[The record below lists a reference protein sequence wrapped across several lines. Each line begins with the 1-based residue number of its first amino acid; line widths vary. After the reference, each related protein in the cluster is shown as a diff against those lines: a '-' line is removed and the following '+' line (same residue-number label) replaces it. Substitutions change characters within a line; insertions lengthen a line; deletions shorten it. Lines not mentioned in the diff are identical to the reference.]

1 VIVAEKIKTVPPET
15 EQDLVAGVKEII
27 ISEIDVEVSK
37 EATVEKQPTNSV
49 DLMDEIGRSLVLDE
63 DEPKQV
69 KLK

>member
-1 VIVAEKIKTVPPET
+1 M
-15 EQDLVAGVKEII
+15 AGVKEII

-37 EATVEKQPTNSV
+37 ESTVEKQPTNSV

>member
-1 VIVAEKIKTVPPET
+1 M
-15 EQDLVAGVKEII
+15 AGVKEII

-37 EATVEKQPTNSV
+37 EATVEKQPANSV